1 MENTMTNT
9 ESNESGENT
18 MTRAIELENGTMT
31 QPTKEAI
38 VDTKTDNTK
47 SETKMKNKVQ
57 VSGVLESD
65 GKLTV
70 IGVCD
75 DIPFEASP
83 FRWGSKMLMKVTTP
97 GEFTQG
103 QKVAI
108 GHASKK
114 ALKAADKSLPEAV
127 LVRPRKAKGEEA
139 PVQESEA
146 QVEEV
151 SSEA

>member
-1 MENTMTNT
+1 MEITMTNT
-9 ESNESGENT
+9 ETNETGENT
-18 MTRAIELENGTMT
+18 MTRAIDQVSGTMT
-31 QPTKEAI
+31 QQTKEAKM
-38 VDTKTDNTK
+38 TKPNT
-47 SETKMKNKVQ
+47 ETKMKNKVT
-57 VSGVLESD
+57 VSGVVESE

-75 DIPFEASP
+75 DIPFDASP

-127 LVRPRKAKGEEA
+127 LVRPRKVKA
-139 PVQESEA
+139 ESEA
-146 QVEEV
+146 QV
-151 SSEA
+151 SEAPEVEVVPEA

>member
-1 MENTMTNT
+1 MEITMTNT
-9 ESNESGENT
+9 ETNETGENT
-18 MTRAIELENGTMT
+18 MTRAIDQVSGTMT
-31 QPTKEAI
+31 QQTKEAKM
-38 VDTKTDNTK
+38 TKPNT
-47 SETKMKNKVQ
+47 ETKMKNKVT
-57 VSGVLESD
+57 VSGVVESE

-75 DIPFEASP
+75 DIPFESSP
-83 FRWGSKMLMKVTTP
+83 TRWGSKMLMKVTTP

-103 QKVAI
+103 QKIAI

-114 ALKAADKSLPEAV
+114 ALKTAEKVLPEAV
-127 LVRPRKAKGEEA
+127 LVRPRKPKVEEA
-139 PVQESEA
+139 SVQESDA

>member
-1 MENTMTNT
+1 MEITMTNT
-9 ESNESGENT
+9 ETNETGENT
-18 MTRAIELENGTMT
+18 MTRAIDQVSGTMT
-31 QPTKEAI
+31 QQTKEAKM
-38 VDTKTDNTK
+38 TKPNT
-47 SETKMKNKVQ
+47 ETKMKNKVT
-57 VSGVLESD
+57 VSGVVESE

-75 DIPFEASP
+75 DIPFESSP
-83 FRWGSKMLMKVTTP
+83 TRWGSKMLMKVTTP

-103 QKVAI
+103 QKIAI

-114 ALKAADKSLPEAV
+114 ALKTAEKVLPEAV
-127 LVRPRKAKGEEA
+127 LVRPRKAKEEA

>member
-1 MENTMTNT
+1 MENTMANT

-18 MTRAIELENGTMT
+18 MTRAIDQVSGTMT
-31 QPTKEAI
+31 QQTKEA
-38 VDTKTDNTK
+38 KMTK
-47 SETKMKNKVQ
+47 SNTETKMKNKVT
-57 VSGVLESD
+57 VSGVVESE

-75 DIPFEASP
+75 DIPFESSP
-83 FRWGSKMLMKVTTP
+83 TRWGSKMLMKVTTP

-103 QKVAI
+103 QKIAI

-114 ALKAADKSLPEAV
+114 ALKTAEKVLPEAV
-127 LVRPRKAKGEEA
+127 LVRPRKVKEEA

>member
-1 MENTMTNT
+1 MEITMTNT
-9 ESNESGENT
+9 ETNETGENT

-31 QPTKEAI
+31 QQTK
-38 VDTKTDNTK
+38 DSKMTKTNT
-47 SETKMKNKVQ
+47 EIKMKNKVT
-57 VSGVLESD
+57 VSGVVESE

-75 DIPFEASP
+75 DIPFESSP
-83 FRWGSKMLMKVTTP
+83 TRWGSKMLMKVTTP

-103 QKVAI
+103 QKIAI

-114 ALKAADKSLPEAV
+114 ALKTAEKILPEAV
-127 LVRPRKAKGEEA
+127 LVRPRKAKEEA
-139 PVQESEA
+139 PVHESEA

>member
-1 MENTMTNT
+1 MEITMTNT
-9 ESNESGENT
+9 ETNETGENT

-31 QPTKEAI
+31 QQTK
-38 VDTKTDNTK
+38 DSKMTKTNT
-47 SETKMKNKVQ
+47 EIKMKNKVT
-57 VSGVLESD
+57 VSGVVESE

-75 DIPFEASP
+75 DIPFESSP
-83 FRWGSKMLMKVTTP
+83 TRWGSKMLMKVTTP

-103 QKVAI
+103 QKIAI

-114 ALKAADKSLPEAV
+114 ALKTAEKILPEAI
-127 LVRPRKAKGEEA
+127 LVRPRKAKVEEA

>member
-1 MENTMTNT
+1 
-9 ESNESGENT
+9 

-47 SETKMKNKVQ
+47 TETKMKNKVQ

-114 ALKAADKSLPEAV
+114 ALKAAEKVLPEAV
-127 LVRPRKAKGEEA
+127 LVRPRKVKEEA

>member
-1 MENTMTNT
+1 M
-9 ESNESGENT
+9 
-18 MTRAIELENGTMT
+18 A
-31 QPTKEAI
+31 K
-38 VDTKTDNTK
+38 KTDNTK
-47 SETKMKNKVQ
+47 SEIKMNKVQ
-57 VSGVLESD
+57 VSGVLETD

-127 LVRPRKAKGEEA
+127 LVRPRKAKAEETPA
-139 PVQESEA
+139 QETEA

>member
-1 MENTMTNT
+1 MTQQTKDSKMTKTNT
-9 ESNESGENT
+9 E
-18 MTRAIELENGTMT
+18 I
-31 QPTKEAI
+31 
-38 VDTKTDNTK
+38 
-47 SETKMKNKVQ
+47 KMKNKVT
-57 VSGVLESD
+57 VSGVVESE

-75 DIPFEASP
+75 DIPFESSP
-83 FRWGSKMLMKVTTP
+83 TRWGSKMLMKVTTP

-103 QKVAI
+103 QKIAI

-114 ALKAADKSLPEAV
+114 ALKTAEKILPEAV
-127 LVRPRKAKGEEA
+127 LVRPRKAKVEEA
-139 PVQESEA
+139 SVQESEA

>member
-1 MENTMTNT
+1 MENTMANT

-18 MTRAIELENGTMT
+18 MTRAIDQVSGTMT
-31 QPTKEAI
+31 QQTKEAKM
-38 VDTKTDNTK
+38 TKPNT
-47 SETKMKNKVQ
+47 ETKMKNKVT
-57 VSGVLESD
+57 VSGVVESE

-75 DIPFEASP
+75 DIPFESSP
-83 FRWGSKMLMKVTTP
+83 TRWGSKMLMKVTTP

-103 QKVAI
+103 QKIAI

-114 ALKAADKSLPEAV
+114 ALKAAEKVLPEAV
-127 LVRPRKAKGEEA
+127 LVRPRKVKEEA

>member
-1 MENTMTNT
+1 MEITMTNT
-9 ESNESGENT
+9 ETNETGENT

-31 QPTKEAI
+31 QQTK
-38 VDTKTDNTK
+38 DSKMTKT
-47 SETKMKNKVQ
+47 EIKMKNKVT
-57 VSGVLESD
+57 VSGVVESE

-75 DIPFEASP
+75 DIPFESSP
-83 FRWGSKMLMKVTTP
+83 TRWGSKMLMKVTTP

-103 QKVAI
+103 QKIAI

-114 ALKAADKSLPEAV
+114 ALKTAEKALPEAI
-127 LVRPRKAKGEEA
+127 LVRPRKAKVEEA

>member
-1 MENTMTNT
+1 MTQQTKDSKMTKTNT
-9 ESNESGENT
+9 E
-18 MTRAIELENGTMT
+18 I
-31 QPTKEAI
+31 
-38 VDTKTDNTK
+38 
-47 SETKMKNKVQ
+47 KMKNKVT
-57 VSGVLESD
+57 VSGVVESE

-75 DIPFEASP
+75 DIPFESSP
-83 FRWGSKMLMKVTTP
+83 TRWGSKMLMKVTTP

-103 QKVAI
+103 QKIAI

-114 ALKAADKSLPEAV
+114 ALKTAEKILPEAV
-127 LVRPRKAKGEEA
+127 LVRPRKAKEEA
-139 PVQESEA
+139 PVHESEA

>member
-9 ESNESGENT
+9 ETNETGENT
-18 MTRAIELENGTMT
+18 MTRAIDQVSGTMT
-31 QPTKEAI
+31 QQTK
-38 VDTKTDNTK
+38 
-47 SETKMKNKVQ
+47 ETKMKNKVT
-57 VSGVLESD
+57 VSGVVESE

-75 DIPFEASP
+75 DIPFESTP
-83 FRWGSKMLMKVTTP
+83 TRWGSKMLMKVTSP
-97 GEFTQG
+97 GDFTQG
-103 QKVAI
+103 QKIAI

-114 ALKAADKSLPEAV
+114 ALKTAEKALPEAV
-127 LVRPRKAKGEEA
+127 LVRPRKVKEEA

>member
-1 MENTMTNT
+1 MEITMTNT
-9 ESNESGENT
+9 ETNETGENT

-31 QPTKEAI
+31 QQTK
-38 VDTKTDNTK
+38 DSKMTKTNT
-47 SETKMKNKVQ
+47 EIKMKNKVT
-57 VSGVLESD
+57 VSGVVESE

-75 DIPFEASP
+75 DIPFESSP
-83 FRWGSKMLMKVTTP
+83 TRWGSKMLMKVTTP

-103 QKVAI
+103 QKIAI

-114 ALKAADKSLPEAV
+114 ALKTAEKALPEAI
-127 LVRPRKAKGEEA
+127 LVRPRKAKVEEA

>member
-1 MENTMTNT
+1 MEITMTNT
-9 ESNESGENT
+9 ETNETGENT

-31 QPTKEAI
+31 QQTK
-38 VDTKTDNTK
+38 DSKMTKTNT
-47 SETKMKNKVQ
+47 EIKMKNKVT
-57 VSGVLESD
+57 VSGVVESE

-75 DIPFEASP
+75 DIPFESSP
-83 FRWGSKMLMKVTTP
+83 TRWGSKMLMKVTTP

-103 QKVAI
+103 QKIAI

-114 ALKAADKSLPEAV
+114 ALKTAEKILPEAV
-127 LVRPRKAKGEEA
+127 LVRPRKPKVEEA

>member
-1 MENTMTNT
+1 MEITMTNT
-9 ESNESGENT
+9 ETNETGENT
-18 MTRAIELENGTMT
+18 MTRAIDQVSGTMT
-31 QPTKEAI
+31 QQTK
-38 VDTKTDNTK
+38 DSKMTKTNT
-47 SETKMKNKVQ
+47 ETKMKNKVT
-57 VSGVLESD
+57 VSGVVESE

-75 DIPFEASP
+75 DIPFESSP
-83 FRWGSKMLMKVTTP
+83 TRWGSKMLMKVTTP

-103 QKVAI
+103 QKIAI

-114 ALKAADKSLPEAV
+114 ALKTAEKILPEAV
-127 LVRPRKAKGEEA
+127 LVRPRKPKVEEA

>member
-1 MENTMTNT
+1 MEITMTNT
-9 ESNESGENT
+9 ETNETGENT
-18 MTRAIELENGTMT
+18 MTRAIEPANGTMT
-31 QPTKEAI
+31 QQTK
-38 VDTKTDNTK
+38 DSKMTKTNT
-47 SETKMKNKVQ
+47 EIKMKNKVT
-57 VSGVLESD
+57 VSGVVESE

-75 DIPFEASP
+75 DIPFESSP
-83 FRWGSKMLMKVTTP
+83 TRWGSKMLMKVTTP

-103 QKVAI
+103 QKIAI

-114 ALKAADKSLPEAV
+114 ALKTAEKILPEAI
-127 LVRPRKAKGEEA
+127 LVRPRKAKVEEA

>member
-1 MENTMTNT
+1 MAKTTQTNNT
-9 ESNESGENT
+9 E
-18 MTRAIELENGTMT
+18 I
-31 QPTKEAI
+31 
-38 VDTKTDNTK
+38 
-47 SETKMKNKVQ
+47 KMKNKVT
-57 VSGVLESD
+57 VSGVVESE

-75 DIPFEASP
+75 DIPFESSP
-83 FRWGSKMLMKVTTP
+83 TRWGSKMLMKVTTP

-103 QKVAI
+103 QKIAI

-114 ALKAADKSLPEAV
+114 ALKAAEKVLPEAV
-127 LVRPRKAKGEEA
+127 LVRPRKVKEEA

-151 SSEA
+151 SPEA

>member
-1 MENTMTNT
+1 MASNNT
-9 ESNESGENT
+9 ENKMNNEIKVAE
-18 MTRAIELENGTMT
+18 IEVVDGNPVVRGT
-31 QPTKEAI
+31 
-38 VDTKTDNTK
+38 
-47 SETKMKNKVQ
+47 
-57 VSGVLESD
+57 
-65 GKLTV
+65 
-70 IGVCD
+70 IGDRTWVAE
-75 DIPFEASP
+75 PL
-83 FRWGSKMLMKVTTP
+83 RWGSKMLMKVTTP

-139 PVQESEA
+139 PTQESEA